1 MIPYYKNN
9 EYRTYNSI
17 NNLFKKNPNN
27 LVQSYVDQ
35 MSEIKEQY
43 AQEEAKSK
51 IKIFSSFSSTTTAG
65 ETKVKPKVNK
75 YAD

>member
-1 MIPYYKNN
+1 
-9 EYRTYNSI
+9 
-17 NNLFKKNPNN
+17 
-27 LVQSYVDQ
+27 

-51 IKIFSSFSSTTTAG
+51 IKIFSSFSSTATAG
-65 ETKVKPKVNK
+65 EKKAKSKVSK

>member
-1 MIPYYKNN
+1 
-9 EYRTYNSI
+9 
-17 NNLFKKNPNN
+17 
-27 LVQSYVDQ
+27 

-51 IKIFSSFSSTTTAG
+51 IKIFSSFSSTATAG
-65 ETKVKPKVNK
+65 EKKPKAKANK

>member
-1 MIPYYKNN
+1 
-9 EYRTYNSI
+9 
-17 NNLFKKNPNN
+17 
-27 LVQSYVDQ
+27 

-51 IKIFSSFSSTTTAG
+51 IKIFSSFSSTAIAG
-65 ETKVKPKVNK
+65 EKKAKSKVSK

>member
-1 MIPYYKNN
+1 
-9 EYRTYNSI
+9 
-17 NNLFKKNPNN
+17 
-27 LVQSYVDQ
+27 